1 VNASLHLATV
11 TGAAAA
17 GAVGLEAAIQAAGGD
32 VLAAGPIVGSIG
44 IGATVWAIK
53 ELLRLR
59 RDLEEFRR
67 ESRHSRRVIAA
78 KLNLQPQDLELPDI
92 YG

>member
-1 VNASLHLATV
+1 MNPFFHLATI
-11 TGAAAA
+11 TGGAAA
-17 GAVGLEAAIQAAGGD
+17 GAVGLETAIKAAGGD

-44 IGATVWAIK
+44 VGATVWAIK
-53 ELLRLR
+53 ELLRIR
-59 RDLEEFRR
+59 RDLEDFRR

-78 KLNLQPQDLELPDI
+78 KLNLPPQDLELPDS